1 MHRIGFAAAGSQSS
15 SPSNHERESSRN
27 LSSILAGK
35 RVVVVEDEGVTQ
47 MQLRRLLKNAGLS
60 VVASAA
66 NGPDGVEAVLSERPD
81 LVLMDIRMPGPFDG
95 LEAARRILAEY
106 CVCIV
111 MLTAFS
117 QDEYRKRAADL
128 NVCGY
133 ILKPVTT
140 ESLLPQIETALRD
153 FTAN

>member
-1 MHRIGFAAAGSQSS
+1 MQSYVLAPES
-15 SPSNHERESSRN
+15 APPAPESRHEKNVREDRSP
-27 LSSILAGK
+27 ILEGK

-47 MQLRRLLKNAGLS
+47 MQLRRLLKHAGLN

-66 NGPDGVEAVLSERPD
+66 SGEEGVAAVLNARPD
-81 LVLMDIRMPGPFDG
+81 LVMMDICMPGAFDG

-106 CVCIV
+106 NVCIV

-117 QDEYRKRAADL
+117 EDEFRKRAAEL

-133 ILKPVTT
+133 VLKPITT
-140 ESLLPQIETALRD
+140 ESLLPQIETALRN
-153 FTAN
+153 FKRA